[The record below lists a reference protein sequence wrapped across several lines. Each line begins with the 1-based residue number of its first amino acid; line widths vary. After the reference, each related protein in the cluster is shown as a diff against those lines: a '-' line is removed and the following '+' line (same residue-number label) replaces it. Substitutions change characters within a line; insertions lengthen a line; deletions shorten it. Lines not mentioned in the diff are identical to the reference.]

1 MKKFL
6 ALILA
11 LVMVFALA
19 ACGDAGDT
27 GDGSSSG
34 DTVELILSC
43 NGTEQGNDTRA
54 ARRFAELLSERSD
67 GRLKVTVYN
76 NDQLAGGDMTK
87 GLELLTS
94 GSVDFDVHSTSII
107 SSLAPSA
114 MVATL
119 PWLFADYQAAEDC
132 FFGTGGEYMNKILGE
147 SGVTYLGAVHNGFN
161 LMTNSKHPIQHP
173 EDLQGL
179 KIRIPGGDF
188 FMDFYSAYGAS
199 PQAMSWSEVFTALQ
213 QGAVDA
219 EENPL
224 AVITANRLYEVQNT
238 VTLTGH
244 FYTAGIFNINKDF
257 YESLEGQDKEWFD
270 EASEHYVQ
278 NLTQLIR
285 DAQEGYIQ
293 LLKDNGINVVEVTSE
308 QKDAFIES
316 AASVYDLF
324 IEKYG
329 GTQELIDLAMKY
341 NDDF

>member
-114 MVATL
+114 MSRPCPGSSPT
-119 PWLFADYQAAEDC
+119 
-132 FFGTGGEYMNKILGE
+132 
-147 SGVTYLGAVHNGFN
+147 
-161 LMTNSKHPIQHP
+161 
-173 EDLQGL
+173 
-179 KIRIPGGDF
+179 IRRLRTAS
-188 FMDFYSAYGAS
+188 SA
-199 PQAMSWSEVFTALQ
+199 P
-213 QGAVDA
+213 
-219 EENPL
+219 
-224 AVITANRLYEVQNT
+224 
-238 VTLTGH
+238 
-244 FYTAGIFNINKDF
+244 
-257 YESLEGQDKEWFD
+257 
-270 EASEHYVQ
+270 
-278 NLTQLIR
+278 
-285 DAQEGYIQ
+285 
-293 LLKDNGINVVEVTSE
+293 
-308 QKDAFIES
+308 
-316 AASVYDLF
+316 AAS
-324 IEKYG
+324 
-329 GTQELIDLAMKY
+329 T
-341 NDDF
+341 